1 MLVGPIYKNQK
12 KDVSGGEETCSNPK
26 RDEMADS
33 RNLEQLCPATVPQC
47 QLQMC
52 LSLLLCLCFLSV
64 AFLSIQPQNLSKFC
78 AASRIS
84 QTIKCKCLRLFSC
97 TRNKYNNLLR

>member
-33 RNLEQLCPATVPQC
+33 RNLE
-47 QLQMC
+47 
-52 LSLLLCLCFLSV
+52 
-64 AFLSIQPQNLSKFC
+64 
-78 AASRIS
+78 
-84 QTIKCKCLRLFSC
+84 
-97 TRNKYNNLLR
+97 

>member
-52 LSLLLCLCFLSV
+52 LSLLFCLCFLSV
-64 AFLSIQPQNLSKFC
+64 AFLSAKIFLFSVC
-78 AASRIS
+78 SCASR
-84 QTIKCKCLRLFSC
+84 TVYK
-97 TRNKYNNLLR
+97 TNLNGP